1 MSRSELLR
9 LLQFALEDTTFRRRL
24 FNDPG
29 SATRSYTLTVSEKR
43 LLTGLDDERFAE
55 LVRSLVKDAKGLP
68 GDEGFGDGPIDEF
81 DEDQEEEE
89 VEEEADE
96 DGLAG
101 EEGWG
106 DGPID

>member
-9 LLQFALEDTTFRRRL
+9 LLQRALEDTTFRRRL
-24 FNDPG
+24 FTDPAA
-29 SATRSYTLTVSEKR
+29 ATQGYTLTVSEKR
-43 LLTGLDDERFAE
+43 LVARLDNERFEE
-55 LVRSLVKDAKGLP
+55 LVRSLLNEAKGLP

-81 DEDQEEEE
+81 DKDQEEEE